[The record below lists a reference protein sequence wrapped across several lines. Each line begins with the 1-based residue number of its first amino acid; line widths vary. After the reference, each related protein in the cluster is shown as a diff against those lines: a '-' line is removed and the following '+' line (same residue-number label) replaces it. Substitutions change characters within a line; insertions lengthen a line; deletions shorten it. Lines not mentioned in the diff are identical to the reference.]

1 MDATELLSG
10 LDEAQREAVTSPAA
24 PLCVHAGAGSGKTR
38 VLTRRIAHRAATGDL
53 EPGHTVALTFTR
65 KAAGELR
72 SRLRS
77 LGLPQEVAAGTFHS
91 VAYAQLRNWWDDRR
105 ETPPA
110 LLDHRTAFVAD
121 LLGRRRD
128 LAPAVIAEID
138 WAAARAIPP
147 SAYLEKAALAGRRPP
162 LPGDQVPQL
171 LQRYAEKKAA
181 ARVVDFDDLLQLALR
196 IMRSETNPAKAFRW
210 RFRHFFV
217 DEFQDVNPLQHQLV
231 KGWLGDGT
239 DLFVVGDP
247 HQAIYAW
254 NGADARYLDRFEEA
268 FPPERYPDVAVV
280 HLRDNYRSTPQVL
293 ATAAAVLGTSRLVPH
308 LPDGPVPEVH
318 EHEDEAAEARAVV
331 RLLGDAHE
339 AGRAWS
345 RQAVL
350 VRTVAQGAV
359 LGQALAAAG
368 IPHHLRGSDQ
378 LLARPLVQS
387 TLARLRRERFDTVV
401 GALRADLDDDEGTD
415 ADDRAVLVTLAHEYE
430 AMDPAPTG
438 DGFANWLVAALR
450 SGDGADADAVTV
462 STFHAA
468 KGLEWPVVHL
478 AGLEDGFVPVGHA
491 KTEEGRAEEQR
502 LLYVAVTR
510 AQVELH
516 LHWARTR
523 VLADAVRERRPSPWL
538 APIEAA
544 LARLAEAAEPVDGRH
559 LVAGPHEALRSR
571 APAADP
577 VVERLEA
584 WRAQAARAARVAD
597 VEVLD
602 DVTLQAIADARP
614 DDAEALAGVPGLGP
628 VKAARFGDALLAAVR
643 DGG

>member
-1 MDATELLSG
+1 VDAAELLSG

-38 VLTRRIAHRAATGDL
+38 VLTRRIAYRAATGDL
-53 EPGHTVALTFTR
+53 DPGHTVALTFTR

-72 SRLRS
+72 SRLRA
-77 LGLPQEVAAGTFHS
+77 LGLPQDVAAGTFHS

-105 ETPPA
+105 EVPPT

-128 LAPAVIAEID
+128 LAPAVVAEVD

-162 LPGDQVPQL
+162 LPGEQFPQL
-171 LQRYAEKKAA
+171 LERYAEKKAS

-196 IMRSETNPAKAFRW
+196 IMRSETNSAKAFRW

-231 KGWLGDGT
+231 KGWLGEGT

-254 NGADARYLDRFEEA
+254 NGADPRYLDRFEEA
-268 FPPERYPDVAVV
+268 YPPERYPGVAVV

-308 LPDGPVPEVH
+308 LADGPVPEVH
-318 EHEDEAAEARAVV
+318 EHEDETAEAAAVV
-331 RLLGDAHE
+331 RHLQEAHE
-339 AGRAWS
+339 GGRPWS

-359 LGQALAAAG
+359 LGQALTAAG
-368 IPHHLRGSDQ
+368 IPHLLRGSDQ
-378 LLARPLVQS
+378 LLARPLVRS
-387 TLARLRRERFDTVV
+387 TLARLRRERYDVVV
-401 GALRADLDDDEGTD
+401 GELRAEPGDDE
-415 ADDRAVLVTLAHEYE
+415 ADDRTVLVTLAREYE
-430 AMDPAPTG
+430 AMDASPTG
-438 DGFANWLVAALR
+438 DGFANWLIAALR
-450 SGDGADADAVTV
+450 SGDGAEADAVTV

-478 AGLEDGFVPVGHA
+478 AGLEDGLVPVGHA
-491 KTEEGRAEEQR
+491 KTEEARDEEQR
-502 LLYVAVTR
+502 LLYVAITR

-538 APIEAA
+538 APVEAA
-544 LARLAEAAEPVDGRH
+544 LARLDDAAAPVDGRH
-559 LVAGPHEALRSR
+559 LVAAPHEALRSK
-571 APAADP
+571 APAVDP
-577 VVERLEA
+577 VVERLAA

-602 DVTLQAIADARP
+602 DLTLQAIADARP
-614 DDAEALAGVPGLGP
+614 GDAEALAGVPGLGP
-628 VKAARFGDALLAAVR
+628 VKAARFGEELLAAVR